1 MFRDYVMLVSGMA
14 YNSSWYHI
22 IPLDLP
28 LFQWDAISACR
39 VCWQIFQSLILC
51 RWIDWWAKKPATPQ
65 YPGGKTN
72 PFWPWRSFF
81 QRFVGNHGSSAS
93 IEAGYPQK
101 VKRRHTTTDIEGHT
115 YLHIWELCHPGK
127 LTHGSSKEYWI
138 QLQKT
143 EAAIE
148 FKKND
153 TTVQIISL
161 VSSRLLLL
169 AKFHNRRF
177 LEGLGS
183 TWLIVTLHAYLVE
196 ITASTNL

>member
-1 MFRDYVMLVSGMA
+1 MGCHICMSGMLADIPKFDFMQVNWLVSKKTGNTSVPRGKNKPVLTLKILFSA
-14 YNSSWYHI
+14 ICRESRI
-22 IPLDLP
+22 IC
-28 LFQWDAISACR
+28 FH
-39 VCWQIFQSLILC
+39 
-51 RWIDWWAKKPATPQ
+51 
-65 YPGGKTN
+65 
-72 PFWPWRSFF
+72 RSR
-81 QRFVGNHGSSAS
+81 Q
-93 IEAGYPQK
+93 
-101 VKRRHTTTDIEGHT
+101 RRHTTTDIEGHT

-196 ITASTNL
+196 ITAPTNL